1 MLPLDEYAKVCGL
14 IASCNDIIN
23 GKFILANYKIANIL
37 KNISNSKEV
46 YNLLA
51 NCLNNFDFEREF
63 SRAQLRSA
71 SHTSKLVLPTDKE
84 KLLPFV
90 FCLLYNLDN
99 NSINFDMFLKEFY
112 HSDNGHGEEFSAFA
126 SAVIVPFRDFI
137 AAHFGIPL
145 DKARALT
152 VEQSDN
158 ASAAD
163 EVKSEILSATL
174 AEKQPNSDEE
184 YDDDNEFSD
193 EDFEDKDDDDD
204 EDNDDDNDEDDDDD
218 ESYPELTEAKVE
230 KFLHEVR
237 AICNEILTG
246 LAYERKLKEYIR
258 DDIEYIA
265 NAIIAC
271 CDDLDLNN
279 ACALVTAIE
288 YVAHKAKGLR
298 FLTKELKRLVCDLYD

>member
-71 SHTSKLVLPTDKE
+71 SHTTKLVLPTEKE

-99 NSINFDMFLKEFY
+99 NSINFDTFLREFY
-112 HSDNGHGEEFSAFA
+112 RSENGHGEEFASFA
-126 SAVIVPFRDFI
+126 NAVVVPFRDFI
-137 AAHFGIPL
+137 AQHFEIPL

-152 VEQSDN
+152 AENGDN
-158 ASAAD
+158 TNATD
-163 EVKSEILSATL
+163 EIKNEILSACE
-174 AEKQPNSDEE
+174 AEEE
-184 YDDDNEFSD
+184 SEESQEIQDD
-193 EDFEDKDDDDD
+193 EDFED
-204 EDNDDDNDEDDDDD
+204 EDFEDFDDEDDD
-218 ESYPELTEAKVE
+218 EASYPELTAEKVE
-230 KFLHEVR
+230 KFLHDVK

-246 LAYERKLKEYIR
+246 LDYERKLKQEIR
-258 DDIEYIA
+258 DDIEYIS

-271 CDDLDLNN
+271 CELGDLNN
-279 ACALVTAIE
+279 TCALVTAFE
-288 YVAHKAKGLR
+288 YVTHKAKGLR
-298 FLTKELKRLVCDLYD
+298 FLTRELKKLLYDLYD